1 MVSPI
6 PSYVACFSL
15 DPCKV
20 RRAAF
25 THYTSLGMKSSAYL
39 AGSRHLSTIDDAAS
53 GAENYRRLDCGK
65 VMEADLRKLFDI
77 LPGLVWATGPDGVTN
92 FVNRRWREYT
102 GITVEELRERGWTAT
117 IHPEDIP
124 TVRERW
130 RTIVAFGSPAEF
142 EMRLRRFDGVYR
154 RFSVKAEPFHEKD
167 DRVSGW
173 YGVNTDIESQR
184 QAEAQLQ
191 VEKQL
196 LELVTRGVALPE
208 ILNQLCLEVERL
220 SPGSLCS
227 ILFSDPDELR
237 FRLGAGPNLPES
249 YNAVLDGLKIDP
261 YFGPCSL
268 AIKTRSTIVVTDPP
282 NDARWLGSAWPGMM
296 VEFGL
301 GSCWSA
307 PIVGSRGQVLGI
319 FGIYRLERVGPTDE
333 EQELIDRFAKLSGIA
348 MERAESDAKLAASS
362 MELQRANHFLAGA
375 QRLSKTGSFSLDT
388 TTGEQVWSDEN
399 YRIWEFEPAV
409 SPTMQM
415 VLDAIHPDDR
425 DMAYEAFE
433 NAVRERKDVEL
444 VYRIVTPIGGVKYL
458 HTVMEIVSEITEHLV
473 YLGSSQD
480 VTESMLAEAALRES
494 EADLARANVHLSAA
508 QQLSQIGSFRWDAVT
523 LELTWSDENYRIWD
537 FDPAFPPTMEMIV
550 EAFHPDD
557 REATMAAIEEAAR
570 TRSAFD
576 AHYRIVTREGSVK
589 YLHTVS
595 MPVPE
600 ITDHAV
606 FLGSTQDVTE
616 SKLAEEAQRA
626 SAAELRRANSYL
638 TAGQRLSKTGS
649 FTWDVESGDVDW
661 SQETYRI
668 WGVDPTVT
676 PDMSVVMAVIHPE
689 DLERV
694 GVDLKDAT
702 SVGENF
708 DIYYRIVTPGGVVKH
723 IHSVATRIPEIT
735 DRLIYIG
742 SVQDVTESKLAEEI
756 QKASEAEL
764 ARTNTYLTAAQRL
777 SQTGSF
783 TWDLKRDEHNW
794 SEVIYQVFGF
804 DHGVK
809 VTMDMIARSI
819 HPEDMPHLETL
830 LRSAAVGE
838 KFELVFRVLRA
849 DGEMRHAHI
858 IGHRIDQ
865 IPERPVFMGA
875 LQDITQRKLQ
885 EADLNHARTELAHVA
900 RVTALSALTASI
912 AHEVSQP
919 LAGIMTNANTC
930 LRMLA
935 ADPPNLDGARMTVQR
950 TLRDGDR
957 ASEVIKRL
965 RGLFT
970 RKPPTLEH
978 IDLNEAAREVLALS
992 SSELQRRRV
1001 IVRTELPGDVP
1012 PVLADRVQIQQVIL
1026 NLLLNAADA
1035 MAAVN
1040 DHAREIHVSSRA
1052 EDGGAIS
1059 LFVRD
1064 AGVGL
1069 EAKDVEQLF
1078 QAFHTTKTDGMGI
1091 GLSISRSI
1099 IEAHGG
1105 RLWGVSNSEGPG
1117 ATFAFSIPRDVPTPV
1132 NSHA

>member
-1 MVSPI
+1 
-6 PSYVACFSL
+6 
-15 DPCKV
+15 
-20 RRAAF
+20 
-25 THYTSLGMKSSAYL
+25 
-39 AGSRHLSTIDDAAS
+39 
-53 GAENYRRLDCGK
+53 
-65 VMEADLRKLFDI
+65 MEADLRRLFDI

-117 IHPEDIP
+117 IHPDDIP
-124 TVRERW
+124 WVRESW
-130 RTIVAFGSPAEF
+130 RAAVTTGNSAEF
-142 EMRLRRFDGVYR
+142 EMRLRRSDGVYR
-154 RFSVKAEPFHEKD
+154 RFSVKAEPFHD
-167 DRVSGW
+167 AHGRASGW
-173 YGVNTDIESQR
+173 YGVNIDIESQR
-184 QAEAQLQ
+184 RAEAQLE

-220 SPGSLCS
+220 SPGALCS

-237 FRLGAGPNLPES
+237 FRLGAGPNLPET

-268 AIKTRSTIVVTDPP
+268 AIKKRSTIIVTDPP
-282 NDARWLGSAWPGMM
+282 NDPRWLGSAWPGMM

-301 GSCWSA
+301 SSCWSA
-307 PIVGSRGQVLGI
+307 PIVGSRGRVLGI
-319 FGIYRLERVGPTDE
+319 FAIYKLECVGPTDE
-333 EQELIDRFAKLSGIA
+333 ELELIDRFAKLSGIA
-348 MERAESDAKLAASS
+348 MERAESDAKLAAST
-362 MELQRANHFLAGA
+362 MELQRANHFLAGG

-399 YRIWEFEPAV
+399 YRIWEFEPTV
-409 SPTMQM
+409 PPTMQM
-415 VLDAIHPDDR
+415 VLAAIHPDDR
-425 DMAYEAFE
+425 DTAYNAFE
-433 NAVRERKDVEL
+433 DAVRERKDVEI
-444 VYRIVTPIGGVKYL
+444 VYRIITPRGGVKHL
-458 HTVMEIVSEITEHLV
+458 HTVMEIIPEFTEHVV

-480 VTESMLAEAALRES
+480 VTESRLAEAALRES
-494 EADLARANVHLSAA
+494 EANLARANVHLSAA
-508 QQLSQIGSFRWDAVT
+508 QQLSQTGSFRWDAET

-537 FDPAFPPTMEMIV
+537 FDPAVPPTMEMIV

-557 REATMAAIEEAAR
+557 REATMTAIEEAAR

-576 AHYRIVTREGSVK
+576 AHYRVVTRDGSVK

-600 ITDHAV
+600 IRSHAV

-616 SKLAEEAQRA
+616 SKLAEEAQKA
-626 SAAELRRANSYL
+626 SAAELRRTNSYL
-638 TAGQRLSKTGS
+638 TAAQRLSKTGS
-649 FTWDVESGDVDW
+649 FTWDVESGEVDW
-661 SQETYRI
+661 SEETFEI
-668 WGVDPTVT
+668 WGFEPTVT
-676 PDMSVVMAVIHPE
+676 PDMSIVVQVIHPD

-694 GVDLKDAT
+694 GAHLGEAT
-702 SVGENF
+702 SAGESF
-708 DIYYRIVTPGGVVKH
+708 EMYYRIITPAGVLKH
-723 IHSVATRIPEIT
+723 IHSVANRIPEIA
-735 DRLIYIG
+735 DRLIYID
-742 SVQDVTESKLAEEI
+742 SVQDVTESKQAEEV

-783 TWDLKRDEHNW
+783 TWDLERDEHNW

-804 DHGVK
+804 DPGVK
-809 VTMDMIARSI
+809 VTMDMIASTV
-819 HPEDMPHLETL
+819 HPEDMPHVETL
-830 LRSAAVGE
+830 LRNAAIGE

-849 DGEMRHAHI
+849 DGEMRHAHV

-875 LQDITQRKLQ
+875 LQDITDRKLQ
-885 EADLNHARTELAHVA
+885 EADLNHARAELAHVA

-935 ADPPNLDGARMTVQR
+935 ADPPNLDGARMTAQR

-978 IDLNEAAREVLALS
+978 LDLNEAVREVLALS

-1001 IVRTELPGDVP
+1001 IVRTELPGEVP
-1012 PVLADRVQIQQVIL
+1012 PVLADRIQIQQVIL
-1026 NLLLNAADA
+1026 NLVLNAADA
-1035 MAAVN
+1035 MGAVN
-1040 DHAREIHVSSRA
+1040 DHAREMHISSHS
-1052 EDGGAIS
+1052 DDDGAIS
-1059 LFVRD
+1059 IFVRD

-1069 EAKDVEQLF
+1069 ETTDVEL
-1078 QAFHTTKTDGMGI
+1078 
-1091 GLSISRSI
+1091 
-1099 IEAHGG
+1099 
-1105 RLWGVSNSEGPG
+1105 NSP
-1117 ATFAFSIPRDVPTPV
+1117 
-1132 NSHA
+1132 

>member
-1 MVSPI
+1 
-6 PSYVACFSL
+6 
-15 DPCKV
+15 
-20 RRAAF
+20 
-25 THYTSLGMKSSAYL
+25 
-39 AGSRHLSTIDDAAS
+39 
-53 GAENYRRLDCGK
+53 
-65 VMEADLRKLFDI
+65 MEADLRKLFDI

-102 GITVEELRERGWTAT
+102 GITVKELWERGWMDI
-117 IHPEDIP
+117 IHPDDIQW
-124 TVRERW
+124 VRERW
-130 RTIVAFGSPAEF
+130 SAAVTTGSPAEF

-154 RFSVKAEPFHEKD
+154 HFNVKAEPFHERD
-167 DRVSGW
+167 GRVSGW
-173 YGVNTDIESQR
+173 YGVNTDIERQR
-184 QAEAQLQ
+184 GAEAQLE

-208 ILNQLCLEVERL
+208 ILNQLCLEVEKL

-227 ILFSDPDELR
+227 ILYSDPDELR
-237 FRLGAGPNLPES
+237 FRLGAGPNLPDP
-249 YNAVLDGLKIDP
+249 YNAILDGLKIDP

-268 AIKTRSTIVVTDPP
+268 AIKTRSTVIVTDPA
-282 NDARWLGSAWPGMM
+282 NDVRWLGSAWPGMM

-319 FGIYRLERVGPTDE
+319 FAIYRLERVGPTDE

-348 MERAESDAKLAASS
+348 MERAESDAMLAASTL
-362 MELQRANHFLAGA
+362 ELRRANRFLAGA
-375 QRLSKTGSFSLDT
+375 QRLSKTGSFLLDT

-399 YRIWEFEPAV
+399 YRIWEFEPTL
-409 SPTMQM
+409 SPSMEM
-415 VLDAIHPDDR
+415 VLAAIHPDDR
-425 DMAYEAFE
+425 DRTYSAFE
-433 NAVRERKDVEL
+433 NAVGERKDVEL
-444 VYRIVTPIGGVKYL
+444 IYRIVTSVGGVKYL
-458 HTVMEIVSEITEHLV
+458 HTVMEIVSEITDHLV

-480 VTESMLAEAALRES
+480 VTESTLAEAALRES
-494 EADLARANVHLSAA
+494 EARLARANVHLSAA
-508 QQLSQIGSFRWDAVT
+508 QQLSQMGSFRWDAVT

-537 FDPAFPPTMEMIV
+537 FDPAVPPTMDMIV
-550 EAFHPDD
+550 GAFHPDD
-557 REATMAAIEEAAR
+557 RETTMAAIEEAAR

-576 AHYRIVTREGSVK
+576 AHYRIVTRDGTVK

-606 FLGSTQDVTE
+606 FLGSTQDVTA
-616 SKLAEEAQRA
+616 SKLAEEAQKA
-626 SAAELRRANSYL
+626 IAAELRRANSYL

-649 FTWDVESGDVDW
+649 FTWDAGSGEVDW
-661 SQETYRI
+661 SEETFRI

-676 PDMSVVMAVIHPE
+676 PDMSIVLGAIHPD
-689 DLERV
+689 DLGRV
-694 GVDLKDAT
+694 GRHLQEAT
-702 SVGENF
+702 SVGESF
-708 DIYYRIVTPGGVVKH
+708 DMYYRIITSDGNLKH
-723 IHSVATRIPEIT
+723 IHSVATRISEIT
-735 DRLIYIG
+735 DRMVYIG
-742 SVQDVTESKLAEEI
+742 SVQDVTETKLAEEV

-783 TWDLKRDEHNW
+783 TWDLERDEHNW

-804 DHGVK
+804 DPGTK
-809 VTMDMIARSI
+809 VTMEMIAGTI
-819 HPEDMPHLETL
+819 HPEDMPHVEAL
-830 LRSAAVGE
+830 LRGAAIGE
-838 KFELVFRVLRA
+838 KFELMFRVLRA
-849 DGEMRHAHI
+849 DGETRHAHV

-865 IPERPVFMGA
+865 IPERRVFMGA

-885 EADLNHARTELAHVA
+885 EAALNHARAELAHVA

-919 LAGIMTNANTC
+919 LAGIMTNVNTC

-935 ADPPNLDGARMTVQR
+935 ADPPNLDGARMTAQR

-970 RKPPTLEH
+970 RKPPSLEH
-978 IDLNEAAREVLALS
+978 IDLNEAVREVLALS

-1001 IVRTELPGDVP
+1001 IVRTELAGDVP

-1026 NLLLNAADA
+1026 NLVLNAADA

-1040 DHAREIHVSSRA
+1040 DRAREMHVSSRT
-1052 EDGGAIS
+1052 DPGGKIS
-1059 LFVRD
+1059 VSVRD
-1064 AGVGL
+1064 SGVGL
-1069 EAKDVEQLF
+1069 EGKNIEQLF
-1078 QAFHTTKTDGMGI
+1078 QAFHTTKSEGMGI
-1091 GLSISRSI
+1091 GLSVSRSI

-1105 RLWGVSNSEGPG
+1105 RLSGASNSEGPG
-1117 ATFAFSIPRDVPTPV
+1117 ATFVFSIPCDVPARAD
-1132 NSHA
+1132 SRA

>member
-1 MVSPI
+1 
-6 PSYVACFSL
+6 
-15 DPCKV
+15 
-20 RRAAF
+20 
-25 THYTSLGMKSSAYL
+25 
-39 AGSRHLSTIDDAAS
+39 
-53 GAENYRRLDCGK
+53 
-65 VMEADLRKLFDI
+65 MEPDLWKPFDI
-77 LPGLVWATGPDGVTN
+77 LPGLVWATGPDGVTT

-102 GITVEELRERGWTAT
+102 GIDVKELRERGWTAT
-117 IHPEDIP
+117 IHPDDIER
-124 TVRERW
+124 VRDSW
-130 RTIVAFGSPAEF
+130 RDAVTRGGAAEF

-154 RFSVKAEPFHEKD
+154 RFSVKAEPVHNSD
-167 DRVSGW
+167 GLASGW

-237 FRLGAGPNLPES
+237 FRMGAGPNLPGP

-268 AIKTRSTIVVTDPP
+268 AIKTRSTIIVTDPT
-282 NDARWLGSAWPGMM
+282 NDSRWLGSAWPGMM

-307 PIVGSRGQVLGI
+307 PIVGSRGKVLGI
-319 FGIYRLERVGPTDE
+319 FAIYKLDRVGPTDE

-348 MERAESDAKLAASS
+348 MERAESDAMLAASTL
-362 MELQRANHFLAGA
+362 ELRRANRFLAGA

-399 YRIWEFEPAV
+399 YRIWEFEPAI
-409 SPTMQM
+409 SPTMEM
-415 VLDAIHPDDR
+415 VLAAIHPDDR
-425 DMAYEAFE
+425 DRAYRAFE

-444 VYRIVTPIGGVKYL
+444 VYRIVTPVGGVKYL
-458 HTVMEIVSEITEHLV
+458 HTVMEVVSEITEHLV

-480 VTESMLAEAALRES
+480 VTESRLAEAALRDS

-508 QQLSQIGSFRWDAVT
+508 QQLSQIGSFRWDSRT

-537 FDPAFPPTMEMIV
+537 FDPGLAPTMDMIV
-550 EAFHPDD
+550 KAFHPDD
-557 REATMAAIEEAAR
+557 REATIAAIEEAAR

-576 AHYRIVTREGSVK
+576 AYYRIVTRNGSLK

-606 FLGSTQDVTE
+606 FLGSTQDVTA
-616 SKLAEEAQRA
+616 SKLAEEAQKA
-626 SAAELRRANSYL
+626 IAAELRRANSYL

-649 FTWDVESGDVDW
+649 FTWDAGSGEVDW
-661 SQETYRI
+661 SEETFRI
-668 WGVDPTVT
+668 WGIDPTVT
-676 PDMSVVMAVIHPE
+676 PDMSIVLGVIHPD

-694 GVDLKDAT
+694 GRHLQEAT
-702 SVGENF
+702 SVGESF
-708 DIYYRIVTPGGVVKH
+708 DMYYRIITSDGNLKH
-723 IHSVATRIPEIT
+723 IHSVATPIPEIT
-735 DRLIYIG
+735 DRMVYIG
-742 SVQDVTESKLAEEI
+742 SVQDVTETKLAEEV

-764 ARTNTYLTAAQRL
+764 ARTNAYLTAAQRL

-783 TWDLKRDEHNW
+783 TWDLERDEHNW

-804 DHGVK
+804 EPGVK
-809 VTMDMIARSI
+809 VTMDMIAGTI
-819 HPEDMPHLETL
+819 HPEDMPHVEVL
-830 LRSAAVGE
+830 LRSAAIGE
-838 KFELVFRVLRA
+838 KFELMFRVLRA
-849 DGEMRHAHI
+849 DGDMRHAHV
-858 IGHRIDQ
+858 IGHRIAQ
-865 IPERPVFMGA
+865 IPDRPVFMGA

-885 EADLNHARTELAHVA
+885 EADLNHARAELAHVA

-919 LAGIMTNANTC
+919 LAGIMTNVNTC

-935 ADPPNLDGARMTVQR
+935 ADPPNLDGARITAQR

-965 RGLFT
+965 RSLFT
-970 RKPPTLEH
+970 RKPPSLEL
-978 IDLNEAAREVLALS
+978 IDLNEAVREVLALS

-1001 IVRTELPGDVP
+1001 IVRTELAGDVP
-1012 PVLADRVQIQQVIL
+1012 LVLADRVQIQQVIL
-1026 NLLLNAADA
+1026 NLVLNAADA

-1040 DHAREIHVSSRA
+1040 DGAREMHVSSRI
-1052 EDGGAIS
+1052 DPGGEIS
-1059 LFVRD
+1059 VSVRD
-1064 AGVGL
+1064 AGIGF
-1069 EAKDVEQLF
+1069 EGKNVEQLF
-1078 QAFHTTKTDGMGI
+1078 QAFHTTKSDGMGI
-1091 GLSISRSI
+1091 GLSVSRSI

-1105 RLWGVSNSEGPG
+1105 RLRGVSNSEGPG
-1117 ATFAFSIPRDVPTPV
+1117 ATFAFSIPCDVPARV
-1132 NSHA
+1132 NSRA